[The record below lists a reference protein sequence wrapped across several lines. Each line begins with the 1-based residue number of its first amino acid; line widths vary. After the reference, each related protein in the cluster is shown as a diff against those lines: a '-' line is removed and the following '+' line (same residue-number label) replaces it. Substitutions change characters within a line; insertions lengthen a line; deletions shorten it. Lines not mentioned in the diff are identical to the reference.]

1 MEFNLSRR
9 NYKIDND
16 EKEKPANHNIE
27 EITENFKQVVEE
39 ELVNQNE
46 NANIEEMEKKEDIKE
61 TKGTEVKLHEQIHES
76 NDDNK
81 KNETKM
87 EEEMKE
93 HTKAKVEESQE
104 VMSAK
109 IEFKSMNKVSNEKEK
124 EEDKNSGAFE
134 FINELLKIY
143 KKR

>member
-109 IEFKSMNKVSNEKEK
+109 IEFKSMDKVSNEKEK